1 VGTNTVNIN
10 KCQVKHILILK
21 KTQDPGAKSLEKLQ
35 VQKNLTTPTGL
46 QRKTT
51 ESLNETKISRK
62 KVQVQNHTQNT
73 QIGMCQIQHHQTLNK
88 YKSQT

>member
-1 VGTNTVNIN
+1 
-10 KCQVKHILILK
+10 VKHILILK

-35 VQKNLTTPTGL
+35 VQKNLTTLTGL

-73 QIGMCQIQHHQTLNK
+73 QNCVKSNTTKIWKLK
-88 YKSQT
+88 YQN

>member
-1 VGTNTVNIN
+1 MGTNTVNIN
-10 KCQVKHILILK
+10 KCQVKDIQILN

-35 VQKNLTTPTGL
+35 VQKTLTTLTGL

-73 QIGMCQIQHHQTLNK
+73 QIGMCQIQHHQTLK
-88 YKSQT
+88 KI